1 MRQATRA
8 LYSLLGLAW
17 FLALVS
23 GAAFAAES
31 APAQPAT
38 AKNAIE
44 SLELL
49 GVQDG
54 TVVVK
59 VGFRETPAAPSG
71 FTIANPPRIAFDFV
85 DTANAL
91 GRSVQETNQADI
103 RSMSVVQAGNR
114 TRLVLNLGRS
124 LSYETRI
131 EGKSMLILLKPVPQS
146 AAAAAPAASRFAET
160 APADGRHAVRDV
172 DFRRGPNGEGR
183 VVVDLSDTSTGIDIR
198 RQGRNVIVEF
208 INTSLPANLERRLD
222 VSDFATPVQN
232 VDTFAQGN
240 NVRMVVEP
248 RGNWEHAAV
257 QTDTKFILEVR
268 PVVEDSTRAGGGPGR
283 YTGDRISLNF
293 QNVDVRAVLQVIA
306 DFTGLNIITSDTV
319 QGNLTI
325 RLKDVPWDQALDIIL
340 DAKGLDQRKRGNV
353 VWIAPK
359 DELATKEKLELE
371 ARQQIAELE
380 PTRTEAFTLNYQ
392 KAEDVK
398 KLLTDEKQKMLSKRG
413 SAVADIKTNTLFV
426 KDHSL
431 ALEEVR
437 TFIKRIDV
445 AQRQVLIEAR
455 IVEATDNFVKNVGV
469 RLGHVDLRALRG
481 AGAPGTGVGGG
492 NTRTLLGGQSR
503 SVGVQTTQAEDY
515 DQSFSPDSFSVNLPI
530 QPGIFATG
538 VTPSAFTLSIFNSAL
553 TNFLNLE
560 IQALETD
567 GRGKVIS
574 SPRVVTA
581 DQVKARI
588 EQGTEIPYLQASA
601 SGATSVSFKKAVL
614 SLEVTPQITPEGNVL
629 MKLLVNKDAP
639 RFDQPTIAGVPID
652 TKQVDTTV
660 LVENGGTVVIGGI
673 FEQTETNS
681 VDRVPVLG
689 ELPVIG
695 WMFRNTLKRDNRSE
709 LLVFITPKVMQDVIA
724 GR

>member
-1 MRQATRA
+1 MRHVIGAMYR
-8 LYSLLGLAW
+8 LLGLAW
-17 FLALVS
+17 LLGCVS
-23 GAAFAAES
+23 GTGLAAE
-31 APAQPAT
+31 PASSPP
-38 AKNAIE
+38 AKNALE

-54 TVVVK
+54 TVVVR
-59 VGFRETPAAPSG
+59 VGFKDTPGVPAG

-85 DTANAL
+85 DTANSL
-91 GRSVQETNQADI
+91 GKTVQETNQGDI
-103 RSMSVVQAGNR
+103 RSMNVVEAGNR
-114 TRLVLNLGRS
+114 TRLVLNLGRP
-124 LSYETRI
+124 LTYDTRI
-131 EGKSMLILLKPVPQS
+131 DGNNLFILLKPVPDM
-146 AAAAAPAASRFAET
+146 AAASGPVTRFAE
-160 APADGRHAVRDV
+160 PKPSDKQHALRDV

-198 RQGRNVIVEF
+198 RQGRNLIVEF
-208 INTSLPANLERRLD
+208 LNAGLPPNLERRLD
-222 VSDFATPVQN
+222 VMDFATPVQFI
-232 VDTFAQGN
+232 DTFTQGN
-240 NVRMVVEP
+240 NTRMVVEP
-248 RGNWEHAAV
+248 KGNWEHSAFQA
-257 QTDTKFILEVR
+257 DNRFILEVR
-268 PVVEDSTRAGGGPGR
+268 PIVDDPTRAGGTTGR

-319 QGNLTI
+319 AGNLTI

-340 DAKGLDQRKRGNV
+340 DAKGLAQRKKGNV

-371 ARQQIAELE
+371 SSQQIAELE

-392 KAEDVK
+392 KAEDLK
-398 KLLTDEKQKMLSKRG
+398 KLLTDDKQKMLSKRG
-413 SAVADIKTNTLFV
+413 SAVADPKTNTLFV
-426 KDHSL
+426 KDHSI

-437 TFIKRIDV
+437 AFIKRIDV

-455 IVEATDNFVKNVGV
+455 IVEATDTFVRNVGV
-469 RLGHVDLRALRG
+469 RLGHVDLSASKG
-481 AGAPGTGVGGG
+481 GTPGTQVGAANG
-492 NTRTLLGGQSR
+492 NTRVLLGGNVR
-503 SVGVQTTQAEDY
+503 SVGVQTTQTPNF
-515 DQSFSPDSFSVNLPI
+515 DQAFFPDSFSVNLPV
-530 QPGIFATG
+530 QPGIFASG
-538 VTPSAFTLSIFNSAL
+538 LTPAAFTLSIFNSSL

-560 IQALETD
+560 IQALESD
-567 GRGKVIS
+567 GKGKVIS

-581 DQVKARI
+581 DQVKAHI

-614 SLEVTPQITPEGNVL
+614 SLDVTPQITPEGNVL
-629 MKLLVNKDAP
+629 MKLNVNNDRP
-639 RFDQPTIAGVPID
+639 RFDIPTVAGPPID

-673 FEQTETNS
+673 YQQTLTTT

-689 ELPVIG
+689 ELPMIG
-695 WMFRNTLKRDNRSE
+695 WMFRNNLKRDDRTE
-709 LLVFITPKVMQDVIA
+709 MLVFITPKILQDVIA